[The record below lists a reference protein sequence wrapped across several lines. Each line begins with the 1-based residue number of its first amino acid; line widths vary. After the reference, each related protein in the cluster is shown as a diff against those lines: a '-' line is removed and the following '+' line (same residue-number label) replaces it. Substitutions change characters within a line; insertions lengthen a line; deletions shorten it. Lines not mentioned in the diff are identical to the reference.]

1 MGWHFAGDARR
12 WIDSKIVWFNMK
24 KVLFISAL
32 ALSFSM
38 ISCTSP
44 LVGTWVQPQ
53 TSYTQEQGFV
63 LYKDGTAAD
72 INVDFVKYESWEKKG
87 DLLILNGKNIGSVKR
102 DFSDTMKIEKV
113 TKNELILSQSGY
125 SVTFKRK

>member
-1 MGWHFAGDARR
+1 
-12 WIDSKIVWFNMK
+12 MK

-44 LVGTWVQPQ
+44 LVGSWVQPE
-53 TSYTQEQGFV
+53 TSFTQEQGFV

-72 INVDFVKYESWEKKG
+72 INVDYVKYESWEKRG
-87 DLLILNGKNIGSVKR
+87 DYLILNGKNVGSVKK
-102 DFSDTMKIEKV
+102 DFSDTLKIEKV
-113 TKNELILSQSGY
+113 DDKVLVLSQSGEK
-125 SVTFKRK
+125 VTFTRKIENKK

>member
-1 MGWHFAGDARR
+1 
-12 WIDSKIVWFNMK
+12 MK
-24 KVLFISAL
+24 KVLLFSAL

-72 INVDFVKYESWEKKG
+72 INVDFVKYEFWEKKG
-87 DLLILNGKNIGSVKR
+87 DLLILRGKNIGSVKR

-113 TKNELILSQSGY
+113 TDNELILSQSGY

>member
-1 MGWHFAGDARR
+1 
-12 WIDSKIVWFNMK
+12 MK
-24 KVLFISAL
+24 KILFISAL

-63 LYKDGTAAD
+63 LYKDGTAED
-72 INVDFVKYESWEKKG
+72 INVDYVQYESWEKNG
-87 DLLILNGKNIGSVKR
+87 DYLIIKGKNIGSVKR
-102 DFSDTMKIEKV
+102 DFSDTLKIENV
-113 TKNELILSQSGY
+113 DDNELILSQSGEMIKY
-125 SVTFKRK
+125 NRKVEK

>member
-1 MGWHFAGDARR
+1 
-12 WIDSKIVWFNMK
+12 MK

-63 LYKDGTAAD
+63 LYKDGTAED
-72 INVDFVKYESWEKKG
+72 INVDYVQYESWEKNG
-87 DLLILNGKNIGSVKR
+87 DYLIIKGKNIGSVKR
-102 DFSDTMKIEKV
+102 DFSDTLKIENV
-113 TKNELILSQSGY
+113 DDNELILSQSGEMIKY
-125 SVTFKRK
+125 NRKVEK

>member
-1 MGWHFAGDARR
+1 
-12 WIDSKIVWFNMK
+12 MK

-63 LYKDGTAAD
+63 LYKDGTAED
-72 INVDFVKYESWEKKG
+72 INVDYVQYESWEKNG
-87 DLLILNGKNIGSVKR
+87 DYLIIKGKNIGSVKR
-102 DFSDTMKIEKV
+102 DFSDTLKIENV
-113 TKNELILSQSGY
+113 DDNELILSQSGEMIKY
-125 SVTFKRK
+125 NREGRGTNGSRQKLHRL